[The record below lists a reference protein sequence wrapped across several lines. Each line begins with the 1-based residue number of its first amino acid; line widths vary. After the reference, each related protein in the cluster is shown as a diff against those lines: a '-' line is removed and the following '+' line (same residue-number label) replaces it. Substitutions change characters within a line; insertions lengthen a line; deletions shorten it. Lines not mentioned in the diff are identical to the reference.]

1 MLIQSESHE
10 NLVIVRPQGDISKSV
25 AAELNELLDEAIDD
39 GARLMVF
46 DCSGLSHISS
56 DGLKVL
62 LNTLRRLRD
71 TEGRAVLAA
80 ASGRVHSVMEASG
93 LMALMQAYDSTEAA
107 IAALSM
113 GTRHQDET

>member
-25 AAELNELLDEAIDD
+25 AAELNELLDAAIDD

-46 DCSGLSHISS
+46 DCSGLSHVSS

-71 TEGRAVLAA
+71 TNGQAVLAA

-93 LMALMQAYDSTEAA
+93 LMAVMHPYDSTEAA
-107 IAALSM
+107 IAALSKDNPHRD
-113 GTRHQDET
+113 GA

>member
-25 AAELNELLDEAIDD
+25 AAELNELLDTAIDD

-62 LNTLRRLRD
+62 LKTLRRLRD
-71 TEGRAVLAA
+71 TDGRAVLAA
-80 ASGRVHSVMEASG
+80 TSGRVHSVMEASG
-93 LMALMQAYDSTEAA
+93 LITLMQAYDSPEEA
-107 IAALSM
+107 IAALNN
-113 GTRHQDET
+113 GNDQLGAN

>member
-10 NLVIVRPQGDISKSV
+10 NLFIVRPQGDISKSV
-25 AAELNELLDEAIDD
+25 AAELNELLDTAIDD

-80 ASGRVHSVMEASG
+80 ASERVHSVMEASG

-113 GTRHQDET
+113 ENRHQDET